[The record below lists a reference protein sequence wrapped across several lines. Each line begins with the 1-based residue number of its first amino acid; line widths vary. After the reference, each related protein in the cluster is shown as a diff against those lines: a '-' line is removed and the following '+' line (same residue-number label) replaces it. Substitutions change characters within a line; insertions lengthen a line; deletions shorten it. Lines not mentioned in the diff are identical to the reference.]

1 MKVNNKI
8 KSSAGAALPIRKA
21 NARVVVPLLWSSYY
35 LLFVY
40 TQGSVR
46 AFGTLATLGNEE
58 YRAYGTRKA
67 EV

>member
-1 MKVNNKI
+1 M
-8 KSSAGAALPIRKA
+8 SPARAALYSGKT
-21 NARVVVPLLWSSYY
+21 NARAESAAPHRSSYY

-46 AFGTLATLGNEE
+46 AFGTLATLGYEE